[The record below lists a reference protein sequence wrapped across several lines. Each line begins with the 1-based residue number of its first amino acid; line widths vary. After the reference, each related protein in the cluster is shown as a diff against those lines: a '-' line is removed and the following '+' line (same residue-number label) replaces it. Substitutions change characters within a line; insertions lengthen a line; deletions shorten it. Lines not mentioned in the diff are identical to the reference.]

1 MSTNIRIEETK
12 DLSAAIEV
20 IKKYEDGKYI
30 HFDSDDALASFAQ
43 KQLEFGHFLIAYVND
58 EPLAYMCFYS
68 NDMETK
74 TAFITATALGGKG
87 LIRGRVFMQLI
98 RTALVIGV
106 HDGMT
111 GLKVQV
117 DKENAHAIALYS
129 KMGFDVSGDG
139 NDNSQYMVIS
149 KEALEKAMHIKVEN

>member
-1 MSTNIRIEETK
+1 
-12 DLSAAIEV
+12 
-20 IKKYEDGKYI
+20 
-30 HFDSDDALASFAQ
+30 
-43 KQLEFGHFLIAYVND
+43 
-58 EPLAYMCFYS
+58 MCFYS

-117 DKENAHAIALYS
+117 DKENTHAISLYT
-129 KMGFDVSGDG
+129 KMGFNVSNEG
-139 NDNSQYMVIS
+139 NNSQYMVIS
-149 KEALEKAMHIKVEN
+149 KEALEKAMHIKVED